1 MPEFDLNETIKN
13 LLAESEAAEFLDDED
28 DNDDGDVPEAY
39 RNIMKMIVRQ
49 FGASMV
55 VHQYMAVRFEDGG
68 QARTREEALRMAN
81 AFMMGLQMGAR
92 RPEWT
97 AIVVADLDDI
107 EESDRD
113 AAHRGQDSLADL
125 LPLE

>member
-1 MPEFDLNETIKN
+1 MPEFDLNEIIRN
-13 LLAESEAAEFLDDED
+13 LLDESEAAEFLDGDGE
-28 DNDDGDVPEAY
+28 DNDVLHEEY
-39 RNIMKMIVRQ
+39 RNIMQIMFRQ
-49 FGASMV
+49 FGADMV

-81 AFMMGLQMGAR
+81 AFMMGLQMGVR
-92 RPEWT
+92 RPDWS

-113 AAHRGQDSLADL
+113 AAHRGQDALANL

>member
-1 MPEFDLNETIKN
+1 MPEFDLSETIKN
-13 LLAESEAAEFLDDED
+13 MLAESEAAEFLDGEGED
-28 DNDDGDVPEAY
+28 DDILPEEY
-39 RNIMKMIVRQ
+39 RNIMQIMLRQ
-49 FGASMV
+49 FGAGTV
-55 VHQYMAVRFEDGG
+55 VHQYMAIRFEESG
-68 QARTREEALRMAN
+68 QAHTRGEALRMAN
-81 AFMMGLQMGAR
+81 AFMMGLQMGVR

-113 AAHRGQDSLADL
+113 AAHRGQDALANL

>member
-1 MPEFDLNETIKN
+1 MPEFDLSETIKN
-13 LLAESEAAEFLDDED
+13 LLAESEAAEFLDGEGED
-28 DNDDGDVPEAY
+28 DDALPEEY
-39 RNIMKMIVRQ
+39 RNIMQIMFRQ
-49 FGASMV
+49 FGAGMV
-55 VHQYMAVRFEDGG
+55 VHQYMAIRFEDGG

-81 AFMMGLQMGAR
+81 AFMMGLQMGVR
-92 RPEWT
+92 RPDWA

-113 AAHRGQDSLADL
+113 AAHRGQDALANL

>member
-1 MPEFDLNETIKN
+1 MPEFDLNEIIRN
-13 LLAESEAAEFLDDED
+13 LLDESEAAEFLDGDGE
-28 DNDDGDVPEAY
+28 DNDVLHEEY
-39 RNIMKMIVRQ
+39 RNIMQIMFRQ
-49 FGASMV
+49 FGAGMV

-81 AFMMGLQMGAR
+81 AFMMGLQMGVR
-92 RPEWT
+92 RPDWS

-113 AAHRGQDSLADL
+113 AAHRGQDALANL